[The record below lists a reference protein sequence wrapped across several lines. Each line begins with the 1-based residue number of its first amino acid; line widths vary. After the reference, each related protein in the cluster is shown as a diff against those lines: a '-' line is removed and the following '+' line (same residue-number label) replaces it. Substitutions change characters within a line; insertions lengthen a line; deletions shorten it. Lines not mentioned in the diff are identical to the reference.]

1 MTGGRVVIIGTTG
14 RNFAAGMSG
23 GIAYVFDPEGVFP
36 PLCNTQMVDL
46 DTIDSDGDEEIV
58 RRLLKN
64 HVRYTQS
71 TVAQRILER
80 WDLKREKFVKVMPT
94 DYRRALETLQ
104 AEHTEAGSVAAE

>member
-1 MTGGRVVIIGTTG
+1 
-14 RNFAAGMSG
+14 MSG
-23 GIAYVFDPEGVFP
+23 GIAYGFDPEGVFP

-46 DTIDSDGDEEIV
+46 DTIDSDSDEEPV

-80 WDLKREKFVKVMPT
+80 WDLKREKFGKVMPK
-94 DYRRALETLQ
+94 DYKRILEAMEKARLTGISEEQ
-104 AEHTEAGSVAAE
+104 AVMEAAHG